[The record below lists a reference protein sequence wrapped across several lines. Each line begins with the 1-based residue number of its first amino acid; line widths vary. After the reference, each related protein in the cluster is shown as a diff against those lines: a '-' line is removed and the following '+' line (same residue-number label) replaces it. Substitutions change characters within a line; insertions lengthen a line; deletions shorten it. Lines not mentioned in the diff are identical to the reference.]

1 MLSVLNQAVA
11 DPTTTS
17 ALVSASAS
25 RVLTR
30 AEFHGLA
37 EMPAE
42 LEWFAN
48 IDNPRTRRAYRNDIE
63 EFSRFVGIAKPE
75 EMRSVTRSH
84 LIAWRKQL
92 KLRNLTGSTI
102 RRKLSAVASLFDS
115 LCKRNAVTHNPV
127 RGVKRPRVD
136 GNEGK
141 TPALSDGQARA
152 LLEAPSPETLKGKRD
167 RAIIA
172 TFLHHGLRCEELCK
186 LAVRDIHDRQ
196 GVAHFRVHVKGS
208 KIRYIPLH
216 PIALQRI
223 QEYLAA
229 AGHAEET
236 AGPLFRPVKN
246 PSEKGDI
253 SHALTHP
260 AIYPCVLRKYA
271 RAIGIGGV
279 HLGPHSLRATA
290 ATNALDRGS
299 DLAKVQEWLGHANVA
314 TTRLYDRRR
323 SRPEDSP
330 TYRIS
335 Y

>member
-1 MLSVLNQAVA
+1 VLSVLDRAVA
-11 DPTTTS
+11 DLTTTE
-17 ALVSASAS
+17 ALVSASKS

-48 IDNPRTRRAYRNDIE
+48 IDNPRTRRSYRNDIE

-92 KLRNLTGSTI
+92 ELRNL
-102 RRKLSAVASLFDS
+102 
-115 LCKRNAVTHNPV
+115 
-127 RGVKRPRVD
+127 
-136 GNEGK
+136 
-141 TPALSDGQARA
+141 
-152 LLEAPSPETLKGKRD
+152 
-167 RAIIA
+167 
-172 TFLHHGLRCEELCK
+172 
-186 LAVRDIHDRQ
+186 
-196 GVAHFRVHVKGS
+196 
-208 KIRYIPLH
+208 
-216 PIALQRI
+216 
-223 QEYLAA
+223 
-229 AGHAEET
+229 AG
-236 AGPLFRPVKN
+236 
-246 PSEKGDI
+246 
-253 SHALTHP
+253 
-260 AIYPCVLRKYA
+260 
-271 RAIGIGGV
+271 GG